1 MHRGITFSK
10 NKHPRISESYLEIL
24 VPKSKMDQHRER
36 HIVYISRVSSE
47 SCSVKSLQKIFAK
60 DKTIKFKGCI
70 TEITVNHEKYDLHG
84 SSCS

>member
-60 DKTIKFKGCI
+60 DKQ
-70 TEITVNHEKYDLHG
+70 
-84 SSCS
+84 

>member
-10 NKHPRISESYLEIL
+10 NKHPRIDESYLEIL

-47 SCSVKSLQKIFAK
+47 SCPVKSLQKIFAK
-60 DKTIKFKGCI
+60 DKQ
-70 TEITVNHEKYDLHG
+70 
-84 SSCS
+84 